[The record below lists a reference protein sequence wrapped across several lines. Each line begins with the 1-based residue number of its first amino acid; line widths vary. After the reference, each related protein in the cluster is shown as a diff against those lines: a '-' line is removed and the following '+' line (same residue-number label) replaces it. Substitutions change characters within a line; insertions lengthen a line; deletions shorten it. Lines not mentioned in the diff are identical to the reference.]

1 MCFLLLSTDV
11 AKVVFL
17 RIDVKIAELYCALG
31 GPGCCGQGYT
41 LGPYYC
47 QFLFM
52 L

>member
-1 MCFLLLSTDV
+1 MCFLLLPTNV
-11 AKVVFL
+11 AKVVSL
-17 RIDVKIAELYCALG
+17 RINVEIEELYCALG